1 MIKYLEKNNFNEL
14 VKEGYHL
21 VDFYAEWCS
30 PCKMMGPVLESI
42 EDKID
47 IIKID
52 VDKFPYLAQEY
63 RVMSIPDLMI
73 FKDGEKI
80 LESVGFQSKEDLE
93 EVISNL

>member
-14 VKEGYHL
+14 VREGYHL
-21 VDFYAEWCS
+21 VDFYAEWCG

-52 VDKFPYLAQEY
+52 VDKFPDLAQEY

>member
-14 VKEGYHL
+14 VKEGYYL
-21 VDFYAEWCS
+21 VDFYAEWCG

-52 VDKFPYLAQEY
+52 VDKFPDLAQEY

-93 EVISNL
+93 EVINNL

>member
-21 VDFYAEWCS
+21 VDFYAEWCG

-52 VDKFPYLAQEY
+52 VDKFPDLAQEY

-93 EVISNL
+93 EVISHL

>member
-21 VDFYAEWCS
+21 VDFYAEWCD

-52 VDKFPYLAQEY
+52 VDKFPDLAQEY

-93 EVISNL
+93 EVISHL

>member
-1 MIKYLEKNNFNEL
+1 MIKYLEDNDLDSKL
-14 VKEGYHL
+14 KDKKIL
-21 VDFYAEWCS
+21 VDFYAEWCG

-52 VDKFPYLAQEY
+52 VDKFPDLAQEY

>member
-21 VDFYAEWCS
+21 VDFYADWCG

-52 VDKFPYLAQEY
+52 VDKFPDLAQEY

-93 EVISNL
+93 EVINNL

>member
-1 MIKYLEKNNFNEL
+1 MDEALSEAK
-14 VKEGYHL
+14 KENKML
-21 VDFYAEWCS
+21 CVDCYTSWCG

-52 VDKFPYLAQEY
+52 VDKFPDLAQEY

-93 EVISNL
+93 EVINNFV